1 MIVFIAPDVWKGQEK
16 GRKGETIVFKKS
28 LFIFRRDLR
37 IDDNLALLEAAK
49 NSEIIIPCFIFDP
62 VQVGEK
68 NKYKSVNAVQFMTE
82 SLKDLSDCIKKR
94 GGTLYFFYGAPE
106 KIVKKLIHECS
117 CDAVFV
123 NHDYTPFSKKRDAH
137 IQRVCEENGIAF
149 NAYHDALLCSPEQV
163 LKKDGS
169 PYTIFTPFFKRAS
182 QNIVTPPKK
191 LHTTHFYTKKISGA
205 LALKAIDTMFPI
217 KNQKLFTHGGAKK
230 ALAIL
235 KKINQ
240 FLHYAQEKDFPGL
253 QKTTGLSAHLK
264 CGTVSVR
271 QVYLAIA
278 QTYNKNHP
286 LIRQLYWRDFFTH
299 IAHFFPH
306 VFGNPFHKKYTTVS
320 WDNDKKMFH
329 AWCEGKTGF
338 PIIDAGMRQL
348 NTTGFMHN
356 RVRMIVASFL
366 TKDLHIDW
374 RLGERYF
381 ATKLVD
387 YDPAVNNG
395 NWQWAASTGCD
406 AQPYFRIFNPW
417 LQQKKFDKEA
427 VYIKKWVPELVSVSA
442 IDIHRWPKACIQY
455 PFVSYPSPVVDH
467 NKEAKNSKKLFEKN
481 K

>member
-1 MIVFIAPDVWKGQEK
+1 MIVFIALDVWQGQEK

-37 IDDNLALLEAAK
+37 IDDNLAFLEAAK

-62 VQVGEK
+62 VQVGGK
-68 NKYKSVNAVQFMTE
+68 NRYKSANAVQFMIE
-82 SLKDLSDCIKKR
+82 SLKDLNDCLKKR
-94 GGTLYFFYGAPE
+94 GGALYFFYGSPE
-106 KIVKKLIHECS
+106 KIVKKLLNECS
-117 CDAVFV
+117 LDAVFV
-123 NHDYTPFSKKRDAH
+123 NHDYTPFSKKRDAR
-137 IQRVCEENGIAF
+137 IQRVCEKNNSAF

-169 PYTIFTPFFKRAS
+169 PYTIFTPFFKRAL
-182 QNIVTPPKK
+182 QNTIAHPRK
-191 LHTTHFYTKKISGA
+191 LPAAHFYAKKISGS
-205 LALKAIDTMFPI
+205 LNLKAIDTMLP
-217 KNQKLFTHGGAKK
+217 NTNPSLFTHGGARK
-230 ALAIL
+230 ALTIL
-235 KKINQ
+235 KKIKI
-240 FLHYAQEKDFPGL
+240 FSHYAIEKDFPAL

-264 CGTVSVR
+264 FGTISVR
-271 QVYLAIA
+271 QVYWAIA
-278 QTYNKNHP
+278 NAFNKNHP
-286 LIRQLYWRDFFTH
+286 LVRQLYWRDFFTH

-306 VFGNPFHKKYTTVS
+306 VFGASFHKKYATVS
-320 WDNDKKMFH
+320 WLNDKKMFH

-338 PIIDAGMRQL
+338 PLVDAGMRQL
-348 NTTGFMHN
+348 NKTGFMHN

-374 RLGERYF
+374 RWGERYF

-417 LQQKKFDKEA
+417 LQQKRFDKEA
-427 VYIKKWVPELVSVSA
+427 VYIKKWLPELVSVAA
-442 IDIHRWPKACIQY
+442 IDLHRWPKSCSQY
-455 PFVSYPSPVVDH
+455 PFISYPSPVVDH
-467 NKEAKNSKKLFEKN
+467 NKESQKAKKLFEKN